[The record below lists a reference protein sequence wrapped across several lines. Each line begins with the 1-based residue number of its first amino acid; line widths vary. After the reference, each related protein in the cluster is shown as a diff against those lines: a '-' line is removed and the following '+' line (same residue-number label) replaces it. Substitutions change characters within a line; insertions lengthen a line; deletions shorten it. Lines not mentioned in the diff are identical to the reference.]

1 MNGTQKNSTFQR
13 KERGMHAGK
22 TPVEK
27 ERADAVVM
35 EESAIGQGTQV
46 VSRDTSLCPLNSIEP
61 MGHLSNRG
69 TPLGPNAI

>member
-1 MNGTQKNSTFQR
+1 MNGAQKKSTFQR

-35 EESAIGQGTQV
+35 EESTMGQRTQLHIFV
-46 VSRDTSLCPLNSIEP
+46 FSQF
-61 MGHLSNRG
+61 H
-69 TPLGPNAI
+69 